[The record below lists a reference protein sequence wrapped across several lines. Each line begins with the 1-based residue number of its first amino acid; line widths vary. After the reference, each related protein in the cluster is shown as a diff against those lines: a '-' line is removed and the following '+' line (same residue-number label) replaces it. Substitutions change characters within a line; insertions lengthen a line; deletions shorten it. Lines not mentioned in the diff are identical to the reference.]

1 MAGAL
6 PPFLAFAGLNE
17 RPAASIPAS
26 MAAKRQRT
34 ETWSRF
40 VATVPLTTTVEDLKK
55 HLDQTDPEAFKKA
68 VNLDP
73 AGNPGFILIIEDH
86 AVTFYFAVLPDVALP
101 SRADVLLVL

>member
-1 MAGAL
+1 MAGA
-6 PPFLAFAGLNE
+6 PPPLLAFAGLNK
-17 RPAASIPAS
+17 RPAAS

-86 AVTFYFAVLPDVALP
+86 AVTFYFAVLPDVPLP
-101 SRADVLLVL
+101 SRAGVLWGLCD

>member
-1 MAGAL
+1 M
-6 PPFLAFAGLNE
+6 
-17 RPAASIPAS
+17 PAS

-73 AGNPGFILIIEDH
+73 AGKGKPGFILIIEDH

-101 SRADVLLVL
+101 SRAGVL

>member
-6 PPFLAFAGLNE
+6 PPLLAFAGLNK
-17 RPAASIPAS
+17 RPAAS
-26 MAAKRQRT
+26 MAAKRQRP

-40 VATVPLTTTVEDLKK
+40 VATVPSTTTVEQLKA
-55 HLDQTDPEAFKKA
+55 HLDQMNPEDFNKA

-73 AGNPGFILIIEDH
+73 AGKQGFILIIEDH

-101 SRADVLLVL
+101 SRAGVL